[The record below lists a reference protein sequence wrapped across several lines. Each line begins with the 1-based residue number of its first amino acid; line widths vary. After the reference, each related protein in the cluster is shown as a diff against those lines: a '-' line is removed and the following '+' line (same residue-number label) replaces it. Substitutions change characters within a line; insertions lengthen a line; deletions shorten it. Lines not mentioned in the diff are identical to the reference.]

1 MPTITLPGGGQ
12 LYYRRH
18 QGGNRLLAP
27 LVLVHGAGGNHM
39 HWPAELRRLPDAIVY
54 SLDLPGH
61 GKSDGPG
68 LADIREYAETVHA
81 FVDALGLARFVLA
94 GHSMGGAIAL
104 EYALRHAPRLAGLVL
119 VSTGGRLRVAPQVL
133 AGLQT
138 DFAQATEQL
147 AGWTHAE
154 DVDPAML
161 REYVQRLRAIAP
173 EVLQGDFAACN
184 RFDRL
189 ADLNRVGV
197 PTLVLCGEAD
207 RMTPVE
213 YSRTLAERIPGAQL
227 DVIPAAGHMV
237 MLERPA
243 EVAGLLARWLV
254 ARGVR

>member
-1 MPTITLPGGGQ
+1 MPTITLLGGGQ

-18 QGGNRLLAP
+18 EGGDRPAP

-39 HWPAELRRLPDAIVY
+39 HWPAELRRLPGAVVY

-68 LADIREYAETVHA
+68 LADIGEYAETVHA
-81 FVDALGLARFVLA
+81 FVSALGLARVILA

-104 EYALRHAPRLAGLVL
+104 EYALRHAPRLAGLAL
-119 VSTGGRLRVAPQVL
+119 VSTGGRLRVPSQIL
-133 AGLQT
+133 AGLGM
-138 DFAQATEQL
+138 DFAQVMEQL
-147 AGWTHAE
+147 AAWTHAE
-154 DVDPAML
+154 NADPAML
-161 REYVQRLRAIAP
+161 REAVRRLREMPP
-173 EVLQGDFAACN
+173 EVLQGDLLACN
-184 RFDRL
+184 HFDRL
-189 ADLNRVGV
+189 ADLHRAGV

-213 YSRTLAERIPGAQL
+213 YSRTLAERISGAQL
-227 DVIPAAGHMV
+227 AVIPAGSHMV

-243 EVAGLLARWLV
+243 EVAGVLAQWLA